1 MTSAFFTKRR
11 LLWGSALLILMALSV
26 GGYSWQQE
34 KSRET
39 AQPAYL
45 FATIERG
52 TLENIVS
59 STGTLAAVETV
70 AVGTQI
76 SGTIDKLLVDFNDPV
91 KKGQILAVLD
101 QSLYQAAMQDAEAG
115 VNRAQ
120 ATLQQ
125 AEEDFTRNQPLVAK
139 GYLSAQEFLP
149 ARTAVET
156 ARAGLQSAKAVRTRA
171 QSNLDYTVIRS
182 PIDGTI
188 ITRSVDAGQT
198 VAASLNTPT
207 LFVIAN
213 DLKQMQI
220 EANVDESDIGQIQ
233 QGQKVRFTVQ
243 AWPDERFDGSVTQI
257 RRQPTTISNVV
268 NYTVVVRAGNNQG
281 LLLPGMT
288 ATVDFVIERAEDAL
302 LAPNAALRFV
312 PTAGEKPATLP
323 AGQGRLYILDP
334 QKKLQ
339 MLKVKTGVSDG
350 SKVVVSGA
358 GVEEGM
364 KVVSGMAPPAK
375 EGKTGLMSRLLPSR
389 GGRPGGGG
397 GAH

>member
-1 MTSAFFTKRR
+1 MESALFTKKR
-11 LLWGSALLILMALSV
+11 LLWGSATLILIVLLW
-26 GGYSWQQE
+26 GGYSWQQGQ
-34 KSRET
+34 SQAT
-39 AQPAYL
+39 ARPDYL

-52 TLENIVS
+52 TLENIIS

-70 AVGTQI
+70 DVGTQI

-101 QSLYQAAMQDAEAG
+101 QSLYQAAKSDAEAG
-115 VNRAQ
+115 VNRAK

-125 AEEDFTRNQPLVAK
+125 AEEDFARNQPLVAK

-149 ARTAVET
+149 TRTAVEI
-156 ARAGLQSAKAVRTRA
+156 ARADLQSAKAVLIRA
-171 QSNLDYTVIRS
+171 QSNLDYTVIRA
-182 PIDGTI
+182 PINGTI

-220 EANVDESDIGQIQ
+220 EANVDESDIGLIQ

-243 AWPDERFDGSVTQI
+243 AWPDERFDGIVSQI

-268 NYTVVVRAGNNQG
+268 NYTVVVRAANDQG

-288 ATVDFVIERAEDAL
+288 ATADFIVEQAEDAL
-302 LAPNAALRFV
+302 LVPNAALRFV
-312 PTAGEKPATLP
+312 PAAGEKLAVLP
-323 AGQGRLYILDP
+323 SGAGRLYILDP
-334 QKKLQ
+334 QKNLQ
-339 MLKVKTGVSDG
+339 MLQVSTGVSDG
-350 SKVVVSGA
+350 SKVVVSSA
-358 GVEEGM
+358 AVQDGM
-364 KVVSGMAPPAK
+364 KVVSGVAPAAK
-375 EGKTGLMSRLLPSR
+375 EGKKGLMSRLLPAP
-389 GGRPGGGG
+389 PGGGG
-397 GAH
+397 GGR

>member
-1 MTSAFFTKRR
+1 MKSALFTKRR
-11 LLWGSALLILMALSV
+11 LLWGSLLLILIALCA
-26 GGYSWQQE
+26 GTYSWQQG
-34 KSRET
+34 KIRAT

-76 SGTIDKLLVDFNDPV
+76 SGTIDKLLVDYNDPV
-91 KKGQILAVLD
+91 KKGHILAILD
-101 QSLYQAAMQDAEAG
+101 QSLYQAALQEAEAG
-115 VNRAQ
+115 VNRAK
-120 ATLQQ
+120 ALFQQ
-125 AEEDFTRNQPLVAK
+125 VKEEYERNQPLVEK

-149 ARTAVET
+149 ARIAVET
-156 ARAGLQSAKAVRTRA
+156 SRASLSAAEAVLIRART
-171 QSNLDYTVIRS
+171 NLDYTVIRS
-182 PIDGTI
+182 PINGTI
-188 ITRSVDAGQT
+188 ITRNVDAGQT

-213 DLKQMQI
+213 DLQQMQI

-233 QGQKVRFTVQ
+233 QGQKARFTVQ
-243 AWPDERFDGSVTQI
+243 AWPEERFDGSVTQI

-268 NYTVVVRAGNNQG
+268 NYTVVVRASNHEGK
-281 LLLPGMT
+281 LLPGMT
-288 ATVDFVIERAEDAL
+288 ATVDFVVDRAENAL

-312 PTAGEKPATLP
+312 PVAGEKPAPLP
-323 AGQGRLYILDP
+323 AGEGRLYALDP
-334 QKKLQ
+334 EGKLQ
-339 MLKVKTGVSDG
+339 MLKISTGVSDG

-375 EGKTGLMSRLLPSR
+375 TGKKGLMSRLLPSR
-389 GGRPGGGG
+389 PGGGG
-397 GAH
+397 R

>member
-1 MTSAFFTKRR
+1 MKSALFTKSR
-11 LLWGSALLILMALSV
+11 LLWGSLLLILIALSA
-26 GGYSWQQE
+26 GAYSWQQG
-34 KSRET
+34 KNRAI

-45 FATIERG
+45 FATLERG

-76 SGTIDKLLVDFNDPV
+76 SGTIAKLLVDFNDPV

-101 QSLYQAAMQDAEAG
+101 QSLYQAAMSDAEAG
-115 VNRAQ
+115 VMRAK

-125 AEEDFTRNQPLVAK
+125 AEEDFSRNQPLVAK

-149 ARTAVET
+149 TRTAVET
-156 ARAGLQSAKAVRTRA
+156 ARAGLQSAQAVLIRART
-171 QSNLDYTVIRS
+171 NLDYTVIRS
-182 PIDGTI
+182 PIAGTI

-243 AWPDERFDGSVTQI
+243 AWPEERFDGSVTQI

-268 NYTVVVRAGNNQG
+268 NYTVVVRASNHEGK
-281 LLLPGMT
+281 LLPGMT
-288 ATVDFVIERAEDAL
+288 ATVDFVVDRAENAL

-312 PTAGEKPATLP
+312 PAGEKPATLP
-323 AGQGRLYILDP
+323 AGEGRLYTLDA
-334 QKKLQ
+334 QEKLQ
-339 MLKVKTGVSDG
+339 MLKIRTGVSDG

-358 GVEEGM
+358 GVQEGM

-375 EGKTGLMSRLLPSR
+375 EGKKGLMSRLLPA
-389 GGRPGGGG
+389 RPGGGG
-397 GAH
+397 R